1 MNERNDMN
9 DPELE
14 LETTLSG
21 GPDAVPAEW
30 SRIREE
36 LSARAAG
43 EGLLDVSY
51 EMHDSPYGK
60 LLVGVTPAGLVRVGL
75 SAESE
80 EEILEDIARRLS
92 PKVMRSADPAIDR
105 ARKQLDQYFEGTRT
119 RFEIPLDWRLVKGF
133 RREVLGV
140 TEAIPYG
147 ETRSYRDVAVDAGS
161 PRAVRAAG
169 TALAKNPLPI
179 VVPCHRVLRTDG
191 KVGAYLGG
199 TEMKRELLELEAGQ
213 A

>member
-1 MNERNDMN
+1 MNERHEMN
-9 DPELE
+9 DLELE
-14 LETTLSG
+14 LETPLSDRPG
-21 GPDAVPAEW
+21 ATPSEW

-51 EMHDSPYGK
+51 EMHDSPYGR

-92 PKVMRSADPAIDR
+92 PRVMRSADPTIDR
-105 ARKQLDQYFEGTRT
+105 ARRQLDQYFEGTRT

-133 RREVLGV
+133 RREVLNA

-147 ETRSYRDVAVDAGS
+147 ETRSYRDVAVEAGS

-191 KVGAYLGG
+191 EVGSYLGG
-199 TEMKRELLELEAGQ
+199 TEMKRALLRMEAGP

>member
-9 DPELE
+9 DQ
-14 LETTLSG
+14 LETELSG
-21 GPDAVPAEW
+21 TVTPHTDDW
-30 SRIREE
+30 QRIRSG
-36 LSARAAG
+36 LAARAAG

-51 EMHDSPYGK
+51 GMHDSPYGE
-60 LLVGVTPAGLVRVGL
+60 LLVGVTPAGLVRIGL

-80 EEILEDIARRLS
+80 EDILEDIARRLS
-92 PKVMRSADPAIDR
+92 PRVMKATDPAIDL
-105 ARKQLDQYFEGTRT
+105 ARTQLDQYFEGNRT
-119 RFEIPLDWRLVKGF
+119 RFDIPLDWRLVTGF
-133 RREVLGV
+133 RREVLTA
-140 TEAIPYG
+140 TENIPYG
-147 ETRSYRDVAVDAGS
+147 ETRSYREMAVEAGS

-199 TEMKRELLELEAGQ
+199 TEMKRELLEMEARP